1 LLVATPVINPRDIPI
16 GKIGFLHKT
25 FLQKKNYI
33 NYMSGRDQKNH
44 KTYTFTDPE
53 ETTQVSIMK
62 FTVYSK
68 NGCPYCTK
76 VKQVLE
82 LSNLEHVV
90 YTLGEHFNREDFY
103 AEFGKG
109 STFPQVILNDQ
120 QQLGG
125 CTDTVR
131 YLKEQNIV

>member
-1 LLVATPVINPRDIPI
+1 
-16 GKIGFLHKT
+16 
-25 FLQKKNYI
+25 
-33 NYMSGRDQKNH
+33 
-44 KTYTFTDPE
+44 
-53 ETTQVSIMK
+53 MK

-68 NGCPYCTK
+68 DECPYCTK

-103 AEFGKG
+103 AEFGEG

-120 QQLGG
+120 QHLGG
-125 CTDTVR
+125 CTDTVK
-131 YLKEQNIV
+131 YLKEQNLV